1 MAGVWSFQPHVSRPV
16 ADTPRTRCVQD
27 LADLAKAFPEQTI
40 ICNHLSMP
48 LGIGS
53 FAEEYGWEGK
63 TAEEWRTGITALAQ
77 CPNVFLKL
85 GGQTQP
91 HVVSRQRFARSL
103 ISTCVPFQGLRDKR
117 VERDT
122 TSTCA
127 QRRPAP
133 RRLRR

>member
-1 MAGVWSFQPHVSRPV
+1 
-16 ADTPRTRCVQD
+16 
-27 LADLAKAFPEQTI
+27 
-40 ICNHLSMP
+40 MP

-91 HVVSRQRFARSL
+91 HVVSRQRFQASL
-103 ISTCVPFQGLRDKR
+103 SASTRVPFLPRSQGQACGYPGTQLP
-117 VERDT
+117 
-122 TSTCA
+122 
-127 QRRPAP
+127 PAA
-133 RRLRR
+133 